1 MALLFSKGKVQI
13 LNIDNFPVSSYR
25 AKSGHGH
32 PIHLNSNYVQTLLFL
47 LKKNLECPLVSVQ
60 KSKYY
65 FQGFLTLKTR
75 VTDITCLQRNI
86 SLSKFKK
93 CVP

>member
-1 MALLFSKGKVQI
+1 MAMATQSILIQI
-13 LNIDNFPVSSYR
+13 MCKHYF
-25 AKSGHGH
+25 
-32 PIHLNSNYVQTLLFL
+32 FF

-86 SLSKFKK
+86 SLSKFNK

>member
-1 MALLFSKGKVQI
+1 MATATQSILIQI
-13 LNIDNFPVSSYR
+13 MCKHYF
-25 AKSGHGH
+25 
-32 PIHLNSNYVQTLLFL
+32 
-47 LKKNLECPLVSVQ
+47 KKKKLECPLVSVQ